1 MTDTC
6 QYIGSYGLKPT
17 CCAPTLGKGFSYCAE
32 HYSLVYAKGTSAGRR
47 LKDARRAEA
56 LRQLVSDFNA
66 AIEELEQEGF
76 DVYGDSERE
85 ITVPAEDSEDW
96 EV

>member
-1 MTDTC
+1 MTTC
-6 QYIGSYGLKPT
+6 TYIGSYGLKPT
-17 CCAPTLGKGFSYCAE
+17 CCQPVLAKGLSYCKE
-32 HYSLVYAKGTSAGRR
+32 HYAIVYAKGTAAGRR

-66 AIEELEQEGF
+66 AVEELEQEGF
-76 DVYGDSERE
+76 DVYGDSDLEV
-85 ITVPAEDSEDW
+85 TVAAEDSEDW

>member
-1 MTDTC
+1 MTTC
-6 QYIGSYGLKPT
+6 TYIGSYGLQPT
-17 CCAPTLGKGFSYCAE
+17 CCKPTLSKDVSYCAE
-32 HYSLVYAKGTSAGRR
+32 HYAVVYAKGSAAGRR
-47 LKDARRAEA
+47 LKDARKADA
-56 LRQLVSDFNA
+56 LRQLVSDFNQ

-85 ITVPAEDSEDW
+85 VTVVADEDGDW

>member
-1 MTDTC
+1 
-6 QYIGSYGLKPT
+6 
-17 CCAPTLGKGFSYCAE
+17 
-32 HYSLVYAKGTSAGRR
+32 
-47 LKDARRAEA
+47 
-56 LRQLVSDFNA
+56 VSDFNT

>member
-6 QYIGSYGLKPT
+6 QYIGAYGLKPT
-17 CCAPTLGKGFSYCAE
+17 CCAPVLGKGSSYCRE
-32 HYSLVYAKGTSAGRR
+32 HYSIVYAKGSAAGRR

-56 LRQLVSDFNA
+56 LRQLVSDFNT

-85 ITVPAEDSEDW
+85 VTVAAEDSEDW